1 MKKSYYFAEL
11 SSSYDAEIQDL
22 LNDSEGKSAL
32 KARLKEKRQE
42 LKSILPMIE
51 FAPEMVVP
59 VFFDAFSFTNPK
71 AMVAVVDCEP
81 DDDDFPGWDE
91 VAQLLTVADWAAP
104 YVTAVLAERAG
115 DDFMVTAASLEFI
128 RKFDTSAPEPAAKD
142 DEDGED
148 GNEGNEGGNDS
159 DGRDDDDGDRD
170 RDRDLAEA
178 GDDWL
183 GEQGFDSIK
192 S

>member
-42 LKSILPMIE
+42 LASILPMIE
-51 FAPEMVVP
+51 FAPEMVAP
-59 VFFDAFSFTNPK
+59 VFYDAFSFANPK
-71 AMVAVVDCEP
+71 AMAAVVDCEP
-81 DDDDFPGWDE
+81 DDGDFPAWDH
-91 VAQLLTVADWAAP
+91 VSPLVTVAEWAGP
-104 YVTAVLAERAG
+104 YLAAVLAERAG
-115 DDFMVTAASLEFI
+115 EEFMVTAASLEFI
-128 RKFDTSAPEPAAKD
+128 RKFDHSAPPAAA
-142 DEDGED
+142 EDNED
-148 GNEGNEGGNDS
+148 ADRERS
-159 DGRDDDDGDRD
+159 DDDDGRGDD
-170 RDRDLAEA
+170 DSDRDLAEA

-183 GEQGFDSIK
+183 GEQGFDSLK

>member
-22 LNDSEGKSAL
+22 LNDSEGNSAL
-32 KARLKEKRQE
+32 KTRLKEKRQE
-42 LKSILPMIE
+42 LASILPMIE

-59 VFFDAFSFTNPK
+59 VFYDAFSFANPK
-71 AMVAVVDCEP
+71 AMAAVVDCEP
-81 DDDDFPGWDE
+81 DDGDFPGWDA
-91 VAQLLTVADWAAP
+91 VSPLVTVASWAAP

-115 DDFMVTAASLEFI
+115 EEFMVMAASLEFI
-128 RKFDTSAPEPAAKD
+128 RKFDHSAPPAATED
-142 DEDGED
+142 DEDS
-148 GNEGNEGGNDS
+148 DS
-159 DGRDDDDGDRD
+159 ERSDDDDGREDD
-170 RDRDLAEA
+170 DGERDLAEA

-183 GEQGFDSIK
+183 GEQGFDSLK

>member
-59 VFFDAFSFTNPK
+59 VFYDAFSFTNPK
-71 AMVAVVDCEP
+71 AMTAVVDCEP
-81 DDDDFPGWDE
+81 DDGDFPGWDS
-91 VAQLLTVADWAAP
+91 VAPLVTVAEWAAP
-104 YVTAVLAERAG
+104 YLTAVLAERAG

-128 RKFDTSAPEPAAKD
+128 RQFDSSAPQAAPDD
-142 DEDGED
+142 DEDED
-148 GNEGNEGGNDS
+148 RERNEDGGNDS
-159 DGRDDDDGDRD
+159 DGRDDDDGE
-170 RDRDLAEA
+170 RDLAEA